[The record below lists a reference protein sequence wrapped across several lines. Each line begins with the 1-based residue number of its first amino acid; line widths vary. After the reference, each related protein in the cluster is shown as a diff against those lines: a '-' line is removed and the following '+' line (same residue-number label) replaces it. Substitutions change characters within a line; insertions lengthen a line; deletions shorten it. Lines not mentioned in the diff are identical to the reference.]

1 MVDGNKTVTKSTPQ
15 IANTGPARNPM
26 TLIGLGLAFALIATA
41 ITLGGNSLAFFNL
54 RAALIV
60 LGGTTAVTFVSFT
73 WEETRDAGRAMGS
86 ALAGGRPCL
95 STTAMQLLQFAD
107 KARRSSTEAVIR
119 SGMLVKSHPQFAHA
133 IQLLGDGIEEPM
145 VERMLEEEVH
155 SSLQRH
161 HMSAR
166 FFSRAAEVAPAMG
179 LIGTLV
185 GLVQMLGSL
194 ENPSAIGPAMGVALL
209 TTLYGAILANM
220 VFSPVAAKIERDA
233 QTEAAKISLYRAG
246 VFSIN
251 ARESPRKLELLLN
264 SMLPPAE
271 RVRYFK

>member
-1 MVDGNKTVTKSTPQ
+1 VANSKTHRAPSQPPK
-15 IANTGPARNPM
+15 NPM
-26 TLIGLGLAFALIATA
+26 TLIGLVLAFVLIITA
-41 ITLGGNSLAFFNL
+41 IVIGGNALSFFNI

-60 LGGTTAVTFVSFT
+60 LGGTAAVTLVSFT
-73 WEETRDAGRAMGS
+73 WDETKDAVRAMGS

-107 KARRSSTEAVIR
+107 KARRSSAQAVMKT
-119 SGMLVKSHPQFAHA
+119 GKMVKSHPQFTHA
-133 IQLLGDGIEEPM
+133 IAMLGDGIEHPM
-145 VERMLEEEVH
+145 VERMLEEEVR
-155 SSLQRH
+155 SSLHRH

-166 FFSRAAEVAPAMG
+166 FFRRAADVAPAMG

-194 ENPSAIGPAMGVALL
+194 ENPAAIGPAMGVALL

-220 VFSPVAAKIERDA
+220 VFAPVAAKIERDA
-233 QTEAAKISLYRAG
+233 QTQAAMISLYRAG

-251 ARESPRKLELLLN
+251 AKENPRKLELLLN

-271 RVRYFK
+271 RVQYFT

>member
-1 MVDGNKTVTKSTPQ
+1 MARRS
-15 IANTGPARNPM
+15 PARNPM

-41 ITLGGNSLAFFNL
+41 IALGGNSLAFFNM

-73 WEETRDAGRAMGS
+73 WEETCNAGKAMGS

-95 STTAMQLLQFAD
+95 STTATQLLRFAD
-107 KARRSSTEAVIR
+107 KARRSSATAAVR
-119 SGMLVKSHPQFAHA
+119 SCMMAKSHPQFAHA

-145 VERMLEEEVH
+145 VERLLEEEVH
-155 SSLQRH
+155 SLLHRY

-194 ENPSAIGPAMGVALL
+194 ENPAAIGPAMGVALL

-233 QTEAAKISLYRAG
+233 QTEEAKISLYRAG
-246 VFSIN
+246 VFSVN
-251 ARESPRKLELLLN
+251 ARENPRKLELLLN

>member
-1 MVDGNKTVTKSTPQ
+1 
-15 IANTGPARNPM
+15 M
-26 TLIGLGLAFALIATA
+26 TLIGLGLAFALIAAA
-41 ITLGGNSLAFFNL
+41 ILLGGNSLSFFNV
-54 RAALIV
+54 RAAMIV
-60 LGGTTAVTFVSFT
+60 LGGSTAVTLVSFT
-73 WEETRDAGRAMGS
+73 WDETRDAARAMAA

-107 KARRSSTEAVIR
+107 KARRSSADAVMR
-119 SGMLVKSHPQFAHA
+119 SGGMTKSHPQFAHA
-133 IQLLGDGIEEPM
+133 IQLLGDGIEEQM

-166 FFSRAAEVAPAMG
+166 FFTRAAEVAPAMG

-194 ENPSAIGPAMGVALL
+194 ETPSAIGPAMGVALL

-220 VFSPVAAKIERDA
+220 VFAPVAAKIERDA
-233 QTEAAKISLYRAG
+233 QTEAAKLSLYRAG
-246 VFSIN
+246 VFSVN
-251 ARESPRKLELLLN
+251 AQENPRKLELLLN

>member
-1 MVDGNKTVTKSTPQ
+1 MAKRTTHTAPG
-15 IANTGPARNPM
+15 RNPM
-26 TLIGLGLAFALIATA
+26 TLIGLVLAFALIVAA
-41 ITLGGNSLAFFNL
+41 IVLGGNSLAFFNL

-60 LGGTTAVTFVSFT
+60 LGGTIAVTFVSFT
-73 WEETRDAGRAMGS
+73 WAETSDALKAMGDAIS
-86 ALAGGRPCL
+86 GGRPCL
-95 STTAMQLLQFAD
+95 STTAMQLLQFSD
-107 KARRSSTEAVIR
+107 KARRSSAEAVMR
-119 SGMLVKSHPQFAHA
+119 SGMMVKTHPQFAHA
-133 IQLLGDGIEEPM
+133 IQLLGDGIEESM
-145 VERMLEEEVH
+145 VERLLEEEVH

-161 HMSAR
+161 HISAR
-166 FFSRAAEVAPAMG
+166 FFARAAEIAPAMG

-194 ENPSAIGPAMGVALL
+194 ENPAAIGPAMGVALL

-233 QTEAAKISLYRAG
+233 ETEAAKLSLYRAG

-251 ARESPRKLELLLN
+251 AKESPRKLELLLN